1 MFTLRGDS
9 GGMATHAELAA
20 RLLRECAGFFRAVS
34 PQQEGGQADMEALA
48 ETCEVVADLVSKDPT
63 AELSVDSFSEQPS
76 A

>member
-1 MFTLRGDS
+1 
-9 GGMATHAELAA
+9 MATHAELAA
-20 RLLRECAGFFRAVS
+20 RLLRECAGFFRAVG
-34 PQQEGGQADMEALA
+34 PQQEGGQEGGQADMKALA